1 MRERHVDAF
10 LDQDWQHRAAQRAAR
25 WRASRTRP
33 PQYRLLALLA
43 GLTGWLYIA
52 ACGPL
57 TPAPDT
63 RESHPVVMGEEF
75 LMAETVVARGR
86 PVISHDQALAVAQS
100 SAPGAQQATGV
111 RARYVTLTLL
121 ADHGR
126 AAGGVRAR
134 PVWLVTFSGVVY
146 DPAGNCAC
154 AEQYRRPATA
164 VAVDARDGSLV
175 AVYGLNNDVAQPPS
189 P

>member
-1 MRERHVDAF
+1 M
-10 LDQDWQHRAAQRAAR
+10 AR
-25 WRASRTRP
+25 WPASCTLP
-33 PQYRLLALLA
+33 LQYRLLALLA
-43 GLTGWLYIA
+43 GLTGWLYLA

-63 RESHPVVMGEEF
+63 RESQPVVMGEDY
-75 LMAETVVARGR
+75 LMAEIVGGRGR
-86 PVISHDQALAVAQS
+86 PAISREQALAVAQS

-121 ADHGR
+121 ADRGR
-126 AAGGVRAR
+126 AVGGVRAR

-146 DPAGNCAC
+146 DPAGTCAC

-175 AVYGLNNDVAQPPS
+175 AVYGLDDVAHPPS